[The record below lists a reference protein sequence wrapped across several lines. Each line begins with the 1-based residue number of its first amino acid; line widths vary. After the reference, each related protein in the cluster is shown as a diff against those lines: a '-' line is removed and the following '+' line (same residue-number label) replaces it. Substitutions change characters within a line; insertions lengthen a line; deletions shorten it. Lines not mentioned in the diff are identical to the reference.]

1 MSRGVNRK
9 IGCCKCVIASQCIYS
24 ISICISFRSKKKQN
38 KKKGNEKKRVHV
50 YISFS
55 RFDLDI
61 LFLFCVPEMMRCL
74 NLGLEFEICW
84 VLII

>member
-1 MSRGVNRK
+1 VSRGVNRK

-24 ISICISFRSKKKQN
+24 ISVCISFRSEKKK
-38 KKKGNEKKRVHV
+38 KSVHV

-61 LFLFCVPEMMRCL
+61 LFLFCLPEMMRCL
-74 NLGLEFEICW
+74 NFGLEFEICW

>member
-1 MSRGVNRK
+1 MNRLITTK
-9 IGCCKCVIASQCIYS
+9 HLQVIGP
-24 ISICISFRSKKKQN
+24 KKK
-38 KKKGNEKKRVHV
+38 KKKRVHV